1 MMKQKR
7 FLRGHPI
14 IRCPKNTWQIDRG
27 KPDAEARFQQS
38 CCYAPLL
45 KSQFQQSCCYAPLLK
60 SHCDIGAP
68 APCRFA
74 AYALKHS

>member
-45 KSQFQQSCCYAPLLK
+45 KS
-60 SHCDIGAP
+60 HCDIGAP